1 MFRHLFT
8 ILTIVW
14 CTAGV
19 TGYSLVRVA
28 SLADAATEKIAH
40 GQLDDEPK

>member
-28 SLADAATEKIAH
+28 SLADAAAEKIER
-40 GQLDDEPK
+40 GQLDDRSK